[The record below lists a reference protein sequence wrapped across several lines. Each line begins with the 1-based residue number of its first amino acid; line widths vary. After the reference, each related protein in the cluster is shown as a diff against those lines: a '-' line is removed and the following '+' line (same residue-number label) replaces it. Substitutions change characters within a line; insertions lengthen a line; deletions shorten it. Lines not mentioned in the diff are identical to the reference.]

1 MMDETAA
8 LELVGLEAIKFSPAH
23 DRVQSGRL
31 LDTETCSAAVLLL
44 CACAVPTQ
52 SLTYE
57 TWLGKLATSLAV
69 LGRPIGLTDGP
80 DRVSPSHFAK
90 RPSNSREI
98 EPAVHPPL
106 IEAFAK
112 KASNFEKIVPA
123 IPSFT
128 WAG

>member
-52 SLTYE
+52 SLSLSYE
-57 TWLGKLATSLAV
+57 TWLIRRPGKLATSLAV
-69 LGRPIGLTDGP
+69 LDRPIGLTDGP
-80 DRVSPSHFAK
+80 DRVSPSHFPK

-112 KASNFEKIVPA
+112 KGLEL
-123 IPSFT
+123 
-128 WAG
+128 